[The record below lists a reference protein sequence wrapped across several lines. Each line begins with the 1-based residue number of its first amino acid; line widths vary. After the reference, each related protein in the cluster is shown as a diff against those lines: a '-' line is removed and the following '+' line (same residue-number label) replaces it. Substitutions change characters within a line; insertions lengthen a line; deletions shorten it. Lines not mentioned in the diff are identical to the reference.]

1 MRVREVVTCLAAML
15 LTATTIEGQ
24 TAAVAADLEECRL
37 AGNGKEK
44 ERMEAAAA
52 RLEAAAAAMDAARPV
67 EALVVRARV
76 RTACQIPFAPLLRQ
90 GALVAEANELL
101 ERALAQ
107 DPGHLA
113 ARVMLGMNHYRAP
126 AFLGRT
132 DAAVE
137 QLELVLRDHGTR
149 AEPAV
154 ATTYLSLGELYARQG
169 RRSLA
174 AQTWRRGA
182 AQFPAHAGLR
192 EKAGAPVAA
201 DSVRP
206 ASAPAP
212 TPAPQQLAVVPQP
225 AAPLA
230 AQPPAATVQPA
241 GPVATDLE
249 ECRLAAAEKTKERME
264 AAAARLEAAASA
276 MEPAR
281 PVEALVLR
289 ARIRTQ
295 CQIPFAPVLRQGA
308 LVAEANELLERALGL
323 DPQHLIARFMLGM
336 NHSRAPAF
344 LGRTDAAVEQLE
356 RVLRDHGT
364 RTEPAV
370 ASTYLT
376 LGELYARQGRRT
388 LAAQT
393 WRRGAAQF
401 PSHPG
406 LREKAGAPVAA
417 DSIAPRA
424 SSADSTARPAPQQA
438 SAADSAAGIP
448 RPVVAAPR
456 APVLLAPILV
466 MGSTY
471 SVDDPRAAT
480 RLSKQEVYTMPGGT
494 ADVFQTF
501 QTLPGVTRVGDSGD
515 LYVRGGDPAETPIYV
530 DGARLFH
537 PGRFETLSGS
547 IFGVFDPSVMRTAY
561 FSSGGFSARYG
572 NALSG
577 IVALETDRRP
587 TTRHWRAGANLVSL
601 GGTFWQP
608 LGERAGMWSTAM
620 LTDARA
626 LLTLHGRT
634 GDYPEAPAS
643 KQLMAG
649 FSVEPMEGIEVR
661 LGGLLVSDE
670 TTALISST
678 GYEGPFRSES
688 GSRLGTAEIRAMGW
702 DGKATARMTLAAS
715 TRDTRFGFG
724 VLERDH
730 EDRQFGTRI
739 DGEVKGSRVTLRA
752 GFEGALLEALSDGT
766 VPTSGQVAPGSPSR
780 TLESELDRADH
791 LGGYTE
797 VEWRATRR
805 IALLGGVRADNLP
818 GESGI
823 QVDPRLAAAY
833 SLNGWTY
840 RVGGGRFSQGRW
852 RTRYA
857 LPNQGNASGVPLRA
871 HHLVAGVQRDG
882 TPAVR
887 VEAYVKRYDDY
898 VAETGT
904 DADAP
909 QVVGG
914 RSHGLDVLFR
924 PQGVGPVV
932 GWLTYSY
939 LKGEIELEDGGW
951 VPSRFD
957 VTHTLSTVGK
967 LSMGEY
973 ELGLTGRYGT
983 GRPNT
988 PILGA
993 SPPVGSA
1000 PATPLYGDLNSQRL
1014 PDYVRLDGRLS
1025 RLMRMR
1031 GGIVVAYVEGLNLL
1045 DRGNVMSYTYD
1056 AAYRDRQPVRTFF
1069 GDRTLVLGVEAQF

>member
-1 MRVREVVTCLAAML
+1 
-15 LTATTIEGQ
+15 
-24 TAAVAADLEECRL
+24 
-37 AGNGKEK
+37 
-44 ERMEAAAA
+44 MEAAAA
-52 RLEAAAAAMDAARPV
+52 RLEAAANAMDAARPV

-76 RTACQIPFAPLLRQ
+76 RTQCRIPFSPLLRQ

-101 ERALAQ
+101 ERALVQ

-113 ARVMLGMNHYRAP
+113 ARFMLGMNHFRAP
-126 AFLGRT
+126 AFLNRT

-137 QLELVLRDHGTR
+137 QLERVLRDHGTGL
-149 AEPAV
+149 EPAV
-154 ATTYLSLGELYARQG
+154 ASTYLSLGELYARQG

-182 AQFPAHAGLR
+182 AQFPTHAALR

-201 DSVRP
+201 DSAVSRSAPMP
-206 ASAPAP
+206 APQAAAPAP
-212 TPAPQQLAVVPQP
+212 RQPAVPQP
-225 AAPLA
+225 AALMA
-230 AQPPAATVQPA
+230 QPA
-241 GPVATDLE
+241 GSVAADLE

-276 MEPAR
+276 MEPSR

-308 LVAEANELLERALGL
+308 LVGEANELLERALVL
-323 DPQHLIARFMLGM
+323 DPRHLIARFMLGM

-344 LGRTDAAVEQLE
+344 LNRTDAAVEQLE
-356 RVLRDHGT
+356 RVVRDHGT
-364 RTEPAV
+364 ETEPAV

-401 PSHPG
+401 PAHAA

-417 DSIAPRA
+417 DSAVSRTPPPYTPPA
-424 SSADSTARPAPQQA
+424 SSADS
-438 SAADSAAGIP
+438 AAGTAP
-448 RPVVAAPR
+448 RPVVVTPPAPY
-456 APVLLAPILV
+456 VLPPILV

-587 TTRHWRAGANLVSL
+587 TTRHWRAGANLVSV
-601 GGTFWQP
+601 GGTYWQP

-634 GDYPEAPAS
+634 ADYPEAPAS
-643 KQLMAG
+643 RQLMAG
-649 FSVEPMEGIEVR
+649 FSVEPMDGIEVR
-661 LGGLLVSDE
+661 LGGLLVSDQ

-688 GSRLGTAEIRAMGW
+688 GSRLGTAEIRATGW

-715 TRDTRFGFG
+715 TRDTRFEFG

-739 DGEVKGSRVTLRA
+739 DGEVKGVRVTLRA
-752 GFEGALLEALSDGT
+752 GFEGALLEALTDGT
-766 VPTSGQVAPGSPSR
+766 VPTSNAVAPGSPSQSLDSD
-780 TLESELDRADH
+780 LEKADH
-791 LGGYTE
+791 LGAYTE

-805 IALLGGVRADNLP
+805 LALLGGVRADNLP
-818 GESGI
+818 GESGVA
-823 QVDPRLAAAY
+823 VDPRLAAAY
-833 SLNGWTY
+833 SLGGWTY

-887 VEAYVKRYDDY
+887 VEAYIKRYDDY

-993 SPPVGSA
+993 SPPVGGR
-1000 PATPLYGDLNSQRL
+1000 PGGPLYGDLNSQRL